1 MRRWSH
7 GSRLRQRFDVAD
19 GDGRELTSTFCF
31 DADPLSPNV
40 LPLVPAVDALAI
52 RRTDLLHATAQ
63 DDLMS
68 LSLLEDLFSG
78 VTVEDPHAALL
89 LALRAGS
96 WGWHLGGQ
104 CSVKST
110 P

>member
-1 MRRWSH
+1 M
-7 GSRLRQRFDVAD
+7 AD

-78 VTVEDPHAALL
+78 VCAPNTSITQRRVVWWAMAVRFDHVCF
-89 LALRAGS
+89 GS
-96 WGWHLGGQ
+96 ARNW
-104 CSVKST
+104 S
-110 P
+110 